1 MKRIVSV
8 AVFLFTI
15 YCCCISYAIAS
26 TRSDEPA
33 MVPKRIVINGNG
45 VDRVLSICGAI
56 HAVGFYFAEN
66 VAIEQGAY
74 CSIVC
79 DNDTIGKYAIYM
91 NDKPVNSV
99 FILFED
105 LKLPKDNTYKIEVP
119 SRFVHSAI
127 NPEKQA
133 SNMSFEFAV
142 PDKFSAKE
150 INKGDVLALKQASEQ
165 TFYYNNETMPFD
177 DARMILYREGKPIME
192 FPILAEDCKLDFDMG
207 KATSRFGRTLNFEK
221 GVNYTIVMPEGAL
234 HHPERDD
241 IVNTEET
248 QKILGAYDKTIQPLV
263 CQNSRC
269 EFNGEELESVAFT
282 FSDSVALTPNAV
294 VQLLDVNGDVVC
306 EKRPSLSVLGN
317 KKEVLATLTADF
329 SGVSVVPNSNYTICL
344 PEATVVSTGSDIRVN
359 SRYAREV
366 SGDDTAVGGVEADGM
381 QAITDVYTLSG
392 VKRNTLT
399 RGVNIVRLGNGK
411 VVKVQILG
419 K

>member
-8 AVFLFTI
+8 FLFLI
-15 YCCCISYAIAS
+15 YCCMPYAIGS
-26 TRSDEPA
+26 TKSDELNMTPE
-33 MVPKRIVINGNG
+33 RIVINGNG
-45 VDRVLSICGAI
+45 VDRVLSIYGAI

-79 DNDTIGKYAIYM
+79 DNDTIGKYNIHM
-91 NDKPVNSV
+91 NNKPVNSV

-127 NPEKQA
+127 DTEKQA
-133 SNMSFEFAV
+133 SNMSFEFVV
-142 PDKFSAKE
+142 PDKFSANE
-150 INKGDVLALKQASEQ
+150 INKGDVLTLKQADEQ

-192 FPILAEDCKLDFDMG
+192 FPILAEDCKLDFDIG
-207 KATSRFGRTLNFEK
+207 KATCRFGRTLNFER
-221 GVNYTIVMPEGAL
+221 GVSYTIVMPEGVV

-248 QKILGAYDKTIQPLV
+248 QKILGAYDKTILPLV
-263 CQNSRC
+263 CQSSRC
-269 EFNGEELESVAFT
+269 ELRGEAIGNVEFT
-282 FSDSVALTPNAV
+282 FTDSVALTPNAV
-294 VQLLDVNGDVVC
+294 VQLLDAGGEVVC
-306 EKRPSLSVLGN
+306 EKRPTLSVLGK

-329 SGVSVVPNSNYTICL
+329 SDVSVVPNSNYTICL

-366 SGDDTAVGGVEADGM
+366 SGDDTAVDGVEADGT
-381 QAITDVYTLSG
+381 QTVTDVYTLSG
-392 VKRNTLT
+392 VKTNVLT
-399 RGVNIVRLGNGK
+399 RGVNIVKLGNGK
-411 VVKVQILG
+411 VVKVNALG